1 MFFRELMSYDYY
13 VPDLFFDKEMLT
25 RKKENKVVA
34 EKFVMPLKTFWRPI
48 ELDEYYEHDLKDKR
62 YMKKVNP
69 TESID
74 QKIGQYL
81 AKPLRETIL
90 RQDQDRIARLREGG
104 EETSLYFAE
113 KVKRKENLIFDKY
126 MSHGQRR
133 QDAALFEAKKII
145 DHKTSKK
152 PFEADMPFHFN
163 NTTK

>member
-1 MFFRELMSYDYY
+1 MVFRELMSYDYY

-74 QKIGQYL
+74 QKIG
-81 AKPLRETIL
+81 
-90 RQDQDRIARLREGG
+90 
-104 EETSLYFAE
+104 
-113 KVKRKENLIFDKY
+113 
-126 MSHGQRR
+126 
-133 QDAALFEAKKII
+133 
-145 DHKTSKK
+145 
-152 PFEADMPFHFN
+152 
-163 NTTK
+163 